1 VADQNG
7 DLRAWITGQPDVAEK
22 TALVADV
29 VRLMADRRVG
39 ALPIVDRGKL
49 VGIFTERDL
58 LKVMSRGG
66 TEAATAALH
75 EPVERFMTPSPVTA
89 SARES
94 FDAVYLKMKTLGVRH
109 IPVVEGERVV
119 GIVSMRDLLHL
130 YQNKLESAYLG
141 AQKQLDELKE
151 IVRLSPDE
159 RLSALIEEIRTYREQ
174 SLTDY
179 LTGLYNKRYFQGRL
193 TEEVARARRYGE
205 RLSLVFCDLDHFKRV
220 NDTYG
225 HEEGDEVLRH
235 VARILAG
242 TLDEIT
248 VLSRLRKS
256 DIVARYGGEE
266 FVAILPETDE
276 RGACLAAEKM
286 RKAVETHPFRIG
298 AATVEIT
305 MSLGVA
311 ELADDVQDARSLIE
325 RADHAMYLAKSGGRN
340 RVVAHSGGA
349 AGSPASSVR

>member
-1 VADQNG
+1 VGVRDDN
-7 DLRAWITGQPDVAEK
+7 LRTWITAKPDVAEK
-22 TALVADV
+22 SALVAEV

-39 ALPIVDRGKL
+39 ALPIVDAGRL

-58 LKVMSRGG
+58 LKVMSRG
-66 TEAATAALH
+66 TAEAASAALM
-75 EPVERFMTPSPVTA
+75 EPVERFMTPAPVTA
-89 SARES
+89 GVEEG
-94 FDAVYLKMKTLGVRH
+94 FDAVYLKMKALGVRH

-130 YQNKLESAYLG
+130 YQNKLESAYFA
-141 AQKQLDELKE
+141 AQKQLEDLKE
-151 IVRLSPDE
+151 IVDRSPDQ
-159 RLSALIEEIRTYREQ
+159 RLSALVEEIRTYREA

-193 TEEVARARRYGE
+193 AEEVARARRYDE
-205 RLSLVFCDLDHFKRV
+205 RLALVFCDLDHFKRI
-220 NDTYG
+220 NDTHG
-225 HEEGDEVLRH
+225 HQEGDEVLKQ

-242 TLDEIT
+242 TMDELT

-286 RKAVETHPFRIG
+286 RRAVETHHFRID
-298 AATVEIT
+298 ATSVGVT
-305 MSLGVA
+305 MSFGVA
-311 ELADDVQDARSLIE
+311 ELVDDVQDARALIE

-340 RVVAHSGGA
+340 RVVAHSGDA
-349 AGSPASSVR
+349 ATGKSTG